1 MQELLLDTAE
11 EMLRSA
17 GSEGFSVRAVTA
29 AASVNVAAV
38 TTAFGGRSALIDA
51 LFARLMKPINDERA
65 RRYAALGGQPC
76 VSDITRAF
84 FEPLA
89 VVNPEDGSATSALLR
104 LLVTDPDTA
113 PIDRLLRDPGIAQF
127 DELLAQALSK
137 LPAKDRVERIRHAV
151 GTALSVTA
159 WSKEE
164 NGLRPGRALN
174 SLLAFI
180 NAGIA
185 APS

>member
-1 MQELLLDTAE
+1 MQELLLDAAE
-11 EMLRSA
+11 ETLRNA
-17 GSEGFSVRAVTA
+17 GPEGFSVRAVTA

-38 TTAFGGRSALIDA
+38 TTAYGGRSALIDA
-51 LFARLMKPINDERA
+51 LFARLMKPINDARA
-65 RRYAALGGQPC
+65 RRYAALGDQPC

-89 VVNPEDGSATSALLR
+89 AVNPEDGSATSALLR
-104 LLVTDPDTA
+104 LLVTDPDTP
-113 PIDRLLRDPGIAQF
+113 PIDRLLRDPGITQF
-127 DELLAQALSK
+127 DELLAQALRK
-137 LPAKDRVERIRHAV
+137 LPAKERAERIRHAV

-164 NGLRPGRALN
+164 NGLRPGPALN